1 VPVRKEKIPLNVQVE
16 EISSVK
22 RKLHIVVPAGVVTEE
37 FDRAYRELK
46 RTARVKG
53 FRPGKAPRSI
63 LERFYGD
70 IVRRE
75 VMSRIVEETYSRSL
89 EENGLIPVSQPQIEG
104 QEIRSGEDFSYTA
117 LVEVK
122 PQLQVSNYLGLEV
135 EREEVRVTEA
145 QVQARLDEIREMFA
159 RLVDL
164 EEDRAVQE
172 GDFVLVEQTILMEG
186 GGSEKRGPQEQMLE
200 VRSGQLEEGVLKALI
215 GLSVG
220 GQAELP
226 RRFPQDHPDRGLAG
240 KEGILRLGVKAIRRK
255 VLPELDDAFAKRLGE
270 YQTLEELKARVRQ
283 ELEEEEKRRI
293 VSSMNQAIM
302 DQLLKRHDFE
312 VPEAMVEWQTQA
324 MIRNARRRLAVHGMT
339 LEQAGVSPEQM
350 RARFRDSAIRAV
362 RSSLILEAIA
372 RQEGIEV
379 GEEELE
385 ETFRSISAQT
395 GRSLQQVREIYQD
408 PDALASLKSSKLEEK
423 ALDFIR
429 DRAKMLDKEP
439 TRKA

>member
-1 VPVRKEKIPLNVQVE
+1 LNVQVE

-22 RKLHIVVPAGVVTEE
+22 RKLHIVVPAGVVTDE

-75 VMSRIVEETYSRSL
+75 VMSKIVEETYSKSL

-122 PQLQVSNYLGLEV
+122 PQLQVSDYLGLEV

-145 QVQARLDEIREMFA
+145 QVQARLEEIREMFA

-186 GGSEKRGPQEQMLE
+186 AGSEKRGPQEQMLE
-200 VRSGQLEEGVLKALI
+200 VRSGQLDEGV
-215 GLSVG
+215 
-220 GQAELP
+220 
-226 RRFPQDHPDRGLAG
+226 HPDRSLAG
-240 KEGILRLGVKAIRRK
+240 KEGILHLGVKAIRRK

-293 VSSMNQAIM
+293 VSSMNQAII

-339 LEQAGVSPEQM
+339 LEQAGGSPEQM

-395 GRSLQQVREIYQD
+395 GRSLQQVREMYQD
-408 PDALASLKSSKLEEK
+408 PDALASLKASKLEEK

-439 TRKA
+439 TRKV